1 MSGGAATGA
10 AVMVAVVLWSGYEFL
25 IPEWYDWIFWAG
37 VGMQPGALPVGI
49 IAWAFDH
56 GKDGISL
63 ERNFVN
69 SFEFVN
75 TFEDDD
81 KDDVVVKEVEM
92 AAADDVA

>member
-1 MSGGAATGA
+1 
-10 AVMVAVVLWSGYEFL
+10 MVAVVLWSGYEFL

-49 IAWAFDH
+49 IALAFDI

-81 KDDVVVKEVEM
+81 KDDVVVKEVKM